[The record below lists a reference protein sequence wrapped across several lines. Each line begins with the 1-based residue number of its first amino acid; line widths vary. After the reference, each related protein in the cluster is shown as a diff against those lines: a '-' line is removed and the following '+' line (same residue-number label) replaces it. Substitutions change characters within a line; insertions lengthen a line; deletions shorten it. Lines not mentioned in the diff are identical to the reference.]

1 MELENPDEEGEPCW
15 PRTFPGLWP
24 GSAKPRLVAISLSFY
39 KTPAGCGADNRCKL
53 QETHSSPS
61 IVEDGTEKVR
71 SLKDFSAQ
79 TGFHALLW
87 LAKVLRCA
95 LYFFQGLTFQSPL
108 NDIRLSMPRGSGKHS
123 KKKAH
128 LQAAR
133 QDRRLQNP
141 ALRLAPQ
148 ALSDHSLGDP
158 GRKVG
163 SCSSLESFRP
173 EISLEAFCDAGEL
186 GHSLGDGEE
195 KQMLSPCVGETQ
207 DKTLSYP

>member
-1 MELENPDEEGEPCW
+1 
-15 PRTFPGLWP
+15 
-24 GSAKPRLVAISLSFY
+24 
-39 KTPAGCGADNRCKL
+39 
-53 QETHSSPS
+53 
-61 IVEDGTEKVR
+61 
-71 SLKDFSAQ
+71 
-79 TGFHALLW
+79 
-87 LAKVLRCA
+87 
-95 LYFFQGLTFQSPL
+95 
-108 NDIRLSMPRGSGKHS
+108 MPRGSGKHS

-141 ALRLAPQ
+141 RSQTSTPGSLRS
-148 ALSDHSLGDP
+148 LSRDP

-163 SCSSLESFRP
+163 SRSSLESFRL
-173 EISLEAFCDAGEL
+173 EISLGAFCDAGVL